1 MLIASIIAYSL
12 VTVIIGV
19 VASRLVKNV
28 NDFALAGRRL
38 PLMVSASAFFATWF
52 GAETVLG
59 ASSEFTEG
67 GLISVIEDPFGAA
80 LCLLLVGLF
89 FAKPLYRMNILS
101 LGDFYRN
108 RYGKKVELITSVFMI
123 ISFFGWTAAQ
133 FVAFG
138 TVLDIVGDTGT
149 SWGIAIGA
157 CIVIMYTVTGGMW
170 AVSLTD
176 FIQTLVIVTGMLA
189 VAIFMVND
197 AGGIERVIDKTP
209 AGFFN
214 MLPEGNFSSWMEYI
228 AAWITIGLGSIASQD
243 VFQRVMATRSEKVA
257 VRSAWMGSFMYLTIA
272 FIPLLIGLC
281 ARILYPGLMEGDTQR
296 FLPLVVIEHSELWV
310 QALFF
315 GALLSAIMS
324 SASAGVLAPATILGE
339 NIIRPF
345 FPNLSS
351 RQLLLV
357 FRLSVVFIAL
367 CSLVLTMFKQNIY
380 ELVGESSALTLVSLF
395 VPLAAGIYI
404 KRSNTAGALLSIGCG
419 MITWIVFE
427 VFGISFPAILA
438 GLLASI
444 LGMTAGVMLPVKKS
458 WSEAQVENSN
468 A

>member
-1 MLIASIIAYSL
+1 MLLACIIAYAL
-12 VTVIIGV
+12 ITVIIGI

-38 PLMVSASAFFATWF
+38 PLVVSASAFFATWF

-89 FAKPLYRMNILS
+89 FARPLYRMNILS

-108 RYGKKVELITSVFMI
+108 RFGRRAELISSVFMI
-123 ISFFGWTAAQ
+123 VSFFGWTAAQ

-138 TVLDIVGDTGT
+138 TVLDIVTGAGVT
-149 SWGIAIGA
+149 EGIAIGA
-157 CIVIMYTVTGGMW
+157 AIVIVYTVTGGMW

-176 FIQTLVIVTGMLA
+176 LVQTVVIIAGLLA
-189 VAIFMVND
+189 VAILLVHD
-197 AGGIERVIDKTP
+197 AGGIGKVIDRTP
-209 AGFFN
+209 GGFFN
-214 MLPEGNFSSWMEYI
+214 MLPEGSFSSWMEYI

-243 VFQRVMATRSEKVA
+243 VFQRVMATRSERTA
-257 VRSAWMGSFMYLTIA
+257 VRSAWLGSIMYLTIA

-281 ARILYPGLMEGDTQR
+281 ARILYPELIAGDPQR
-296 FLPLVVIEHSELWV
+296 FLPLVVMEHSAVWV

-324 SASAGVLAPATILGE
+324 SASAGVLAPATILAE

-345 FPNLSS
+345 FPGLSQS
-351 RQLLLV
+351 QLLSV

-367 CSLVLTMFKQNIY
+367 CSVALSFFRQNIY
-380 ELVGESSALTLVSLF
+380 ELVAESSALTLVSLF

-404 KRSNTAGALLSIGCG
+404 RRANTAGALLSMLLGLAA
-419 MITWIVFE
+419 WIVFQACP
-427 VFGISFPAILA
+427 FGFPAILA
-438 GLLASI
+438 GFIASI
-444 LGMTAGVMLPVKKS
+444 AGMAFGIIFSPRLK
-458 WSEAQVENSN
+458 
-468 A
+468 